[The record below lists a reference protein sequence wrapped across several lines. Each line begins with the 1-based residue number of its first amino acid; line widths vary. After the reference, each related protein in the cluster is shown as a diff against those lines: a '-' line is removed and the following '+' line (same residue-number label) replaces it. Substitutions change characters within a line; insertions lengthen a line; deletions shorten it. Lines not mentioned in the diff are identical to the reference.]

1 MTKITVDITSIIT
14 HKITKSIDSFSKFSK
29 NDLSDYEG
37 RLAVQIL
44 TFQIKRQTVI
54 QNGKVETL
62 TVQYQTQKSLK
73 VIH

>member
-1 MTKITVDITSIIT
+1 MKKITVDITSIIT
-14 HKITKSIDSFSKFSK
+14 NKITKSIDSFSKFSK